1 MSPFGGRRAAAAAGQ
16 PGQGL
21 GDSRLASAWRHT
33 PVAQRLPPVPA
44 AGSSTVDGPSAADAG
59 DELPLWRL
67 LRQQGF
73 SADGVSRMQAA
84 TTATKGRRR
93 ACVSGSRMGEEKV
106 QRDVAANMA
115 ALRAEGLDTASIER
129 LFEQNPRLLTA
140 THDTFASALAAL
152 RQLAAQLPGNPRAV
166 QAPPGATQLGVAL
179 WLYPTAAAFL
189 LMRTNL
195 GSLID
200 SNLRLRQR
208 LGINDQDT
216 AIGLFKQYSTLVTNF
231 ERAEAMVAHLQGL
244 QASGALS
251 AEQGEHSGRVVSC
264 CLLSAPFGRFS
275 CSSVLPP
282 SVCLH
287 SPCR

>member
-1 MSPFGGRRAAAAAGQ
+1 MR
-16 PGQGL
+16 
-21 GDSRLASAWRHT
+21 
-33 PVAQRLPPVPA
+33 
-44 AGSSTVDGPSAADAG
+44 
-59 DELPLWRL
+59 ELPLWRFL
-67 LRQQGF
+67 AQQGF
-73 SADGVSRMQAA
+73 SADSISRMHRAA
-84 TTATKGRRR
+84 PIRRNREGEWCSNVNKTAMTE
-93 ACVSGSRMGEEKV
+93 AKV
-106 QRDVAANMA
+106 QRDVAPNIA
-115 ALRAEGLDTASIER
+115 ALRSEGLDTAGIER
-129 LFEQNPRLLTA
+129 LFEQLPNLLTPTQA
-140 THDTFASALAAL
+140 TFSSSLASL
-152 RQLAAQLPGNPRAV
+152 RQLAALLPDEPRAV
-166 QAPPGATQLGVAL
+166 QAPPGVTQLGVAL

-200 SNLRLRQR
+200 SNLRLRRR